1 MKNSLNTSSNKV
13 RLTHCILYDQFRI
26 KKLVI
31 GTNFNMFIYF
41 LFYFNYKF
49 FQISSSPINS
59 MPHIREIILKK
70 FWRKDFF
77 QKEFLLS
84 HTLASSNVNYE
95 NWTRTNYNFNESGC
109 GGSRL
114 ARSFTRLTR
123 RSGRLLPAVRN
134 EREPNRSLKAK
145 YHRLPAIS
153 FQVLLGIWLETG
165 GIRSRAFSK
174 LAKLPTRIGFSSFA
188 PLRNLH
194 DFRFVNTPIER
205 ILFPFFSFFFIFTSS
220 SPVHSLIYSF
230 FLVSGVVRTDNKME
244 FEISWFARNWMEVSL
259 NQNLYIERVSR
270 LASSTVEQAATN
282 TPVNKTNMIWK
293 EK

>member
-194 DFRFVNTPIER
+194 DFRFVNTPNE
-205 ILFPFFSFFFIFTSS
+205 
-220 SPVHSLIYSF
+220 SF
-230 FLVSGVVRTDNKME
+230 FLSFLFFLFSPPPPPFTP
-244 FEISWFARNWMEVSL
+244 
-259 NQNLYIERVSR
+259 LYILSSSLVASFVRITRWSLKFRGLLETGWR
-270 LASSTVEQAATN
+270 LV
-282 TPVNKTNMIWK
+282 
-293 EK
+293 

>member
-1 MKNSLNTSSNKV
+1 
-13 RLTHCILYDQFRI
+13 
-26 KKLVI
+26 
-31 GTNFNMFIYF
+31 MFIYLF
-41 LFYFNYKF
+41 FYFNYKF

-59 MPHIREIILKK
+59 MPHIREIIKEILKK
-70 FWRKDFF
+70 GFF
-77 QKEFLLS
+77 SKRIL
-84 HTLASSNVNYE
+84 TLAHSCNVNYE

-205 ILFPFFSFFFIFTSS
+205 ILFPFFSFFFYFH
-220 SPVHSLIYSF
+220 PLLPPSLPYIF
-230 FLVSGVVRTDNKME
+230 FLPR
-244 FEISWFARNWMEVSL
+244 
-259 NQNLYIERVSR
+259 
-270 LASSTVEQAATN
+270 
-282 TPVNKTNMIWK
+282 
-293 EK
+293 

>member
-31 GTNFNMFIYF
+31 GTNFNMFIYLFFILITNSFRF
-41 LFYFNYKF
+41 LPPP
-49 FQISSSPINS
+49 QIQCLIL
-59 MPHIREIILKK
+59 EKLLKK

-205 ILFPFFSFFFIFTSS
+205 ILFPFFSFFFIFTPS
-220 SPVHSLIYSF
+220 SPLHSLIYSF

-282 TPVNKTNMIWK
+282 TPVNKTNMTWK

>member
-1 MKNSLNTSSNKV
+1 
-13 RLTHCILYDQFRI
+13 
-26 KKLVI
+26 
-31 GTNFNMFIYF
+31 
-41 LFYFNYKF
+41 
-49 FQISSSPINS
+49 

-205 ILFPFFSFFFIFTSS
+205 ILFPFFSFFFIFTPSS
-220 SPVHSLIYSF
+220 SLHSLIYSF

-282 TPVNKTNMIWK
+282 TPVNKTNMTWK